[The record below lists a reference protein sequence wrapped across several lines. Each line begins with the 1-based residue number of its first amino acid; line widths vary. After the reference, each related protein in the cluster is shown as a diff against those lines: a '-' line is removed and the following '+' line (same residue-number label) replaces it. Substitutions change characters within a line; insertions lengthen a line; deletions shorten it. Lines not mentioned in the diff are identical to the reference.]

1 MIYHLTP
8 VRMAIIKK
16 SVCYLLNR
24 VRLFMTPWT
33 VAHQAP
39 LSLEFSRQEYW
50 SGFPFLSPEDLTD
63 SGVKPGSPAF
73 QANSLPP
80 EPPGN
85 PSKNLQ
91 IINTRNMWRKRNLP
105 TLLLGM

>member
-50 SGFPFLSPEDLTD
+50 RELPWSPYM
-63 SGVKPGSPAF
+63 VKIYNVIS
-73 QANSLPP
+73 
-80 EPPGN
+80 
-85 PSKNLQ
+85 
-91 IINTRNMWRKRNLP
+91 
-105 TLLLGM
+105 